1 MIYTLDAKGSPIQET
16 EFNEKTVLIM
26 GNEGKGVR
34 YQIKE
39 ESDYLISIP
48 MTGKL
53 DSINLS
59 NAFAIAAWEV
69 MKSRK

>member
-1 MIYTLDAKGSPIQET
+1 
-16 EFNEKTVLIM
+16 M